1 MIIVTTLDDV
11 KGYLKIDC
19 EDDDLFLLQ
28 LLDVSELY
36 IDSMVGEGYKTDH
49 KAVRLA
55 DILQLLIISSLYETR
70 SLEVKEASI
79 NKIAHSI
86 LDKLSN

>member
-1 MIIVTTLDDV
+1 MIDEAKEYLRIDFDD
-11 KGYLKIDC
+11 
-19 EDDDLFLLQ
+19 EDMFIMQ

-36 IDSMVGEGYKTDH
+36 IDSMAGEGYKKDH

-55 DILQLLIISSLYETR
+55 NVLQLLIISSLYETR

-86 LDKLSN
+86 LDKLSNYE